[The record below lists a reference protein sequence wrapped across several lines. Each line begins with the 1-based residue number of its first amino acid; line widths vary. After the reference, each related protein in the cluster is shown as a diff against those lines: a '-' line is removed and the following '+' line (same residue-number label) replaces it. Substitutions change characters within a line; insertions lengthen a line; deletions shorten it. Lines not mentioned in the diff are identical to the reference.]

1 MTGRRYPAGP
11 GAGYDPD
18 ARLAA
23 LETRVSGIE
32 RGMSALDDKI
42 SSRFKETTDQLGQLT
57 AKLDERSKTHWPTIW
72 GAMSVV
78 LGLVIA
84 GGTLAF
90 SPRDESIR
98 RIEAGLNDVAA
109 SRVSF
114 SAFSEFKGTYENNRL
129 LFRQDID
136 ARFIRLDGEIGAL
149 ERRIREG
156 ETAVAPRGEQQERW
170 RAQDAAVA
178 ALQRQLDDVK
188 SALGGIYG
196 ARDVI
201 IDLRERLDR
210 LERGR
215 SAPPG

>member
-1 MTGRRYPAGP
+1 MTGRAHQLTP

-18 ARLAA
+18 ARLAT

-32 RGMSALDDKI
+32 RGMTALDDKI
-42 SSRFKETTDQLGQLT
+42 SSRFKDTTDQFAQLN

-98 RIEAGLNDVAA
+98 RIDAGLKDLES
-109 SRVSF
+109 SRMATSG
-114 SAFSEFKGTYENNRL
+114 FSEFKGTYENNRL
-129 LFRQDID
+129 ILRQDID
-136 ARFIRLDGEIGAL
+136 ARFARLDGELSAL
-149 ERRIREG
+149 ERRMREA
-156 ETAVAPRGEQQERW
+156 ESAAVSRGEHQERW
-170 RAQDAAVA
+170 RAHDVALA

-188 SALGGIYG
+188 TALGGIYG

-201 IDLRERLDR
+201 IELRERLDR

-215 SAPPG
+215 SATPG